1 MLLLAGLIFLTWY
14 IYFFCLPSDVEII
27 DGSAFFFFCLF
38 QLFGVICCFFP
49 TVIVLLQDW
58 IVQYDP
64 PDNPKVITSPS
75 I

>member
-27 DGSAFFFFCLF
+27 DGSAYFFLSFSIIWRYLLFFT
-38 QLFGVICCFFP
+38 